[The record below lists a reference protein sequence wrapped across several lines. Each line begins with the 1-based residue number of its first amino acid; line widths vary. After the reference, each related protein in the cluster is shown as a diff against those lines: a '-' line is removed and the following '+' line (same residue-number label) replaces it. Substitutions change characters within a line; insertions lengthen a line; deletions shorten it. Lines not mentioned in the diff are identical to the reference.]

1 MNEPMNEPG
10 LEVSPDD
17 RPLFR
22 DQRATP
28 RSTMRWVLLLCAVLV
43 LLAGVYYVWMS
54 RQAPPPAPVVSSA
67 PPPVATAPA
76 EPRVEHPVAGAP
88 AEALPALGESDA
100 ALGAALAQLFGTG
113 VYEQLFV
120 PEALVRHIV
129 VTIDNLP
136 RHQVAARML
145 PFKPVPGALHTSGGP
160 TSPTLAA
167 DNAARYTPY
176 VRAFEAVDSKKLAA
190 VYTHYY
196 PLFQQSYVEQGYPT
210 RYFND
215 RLFEVIDH
223 LLATPDTKGPIALV
237 QPKVLYEYAD
247 PQLEE
252 LSAGQKA
259 MLRMGPDNE
268 ARVKA
273 KLRELRKALQT
284 P

>member
-1 MNEPMNEPG
+1 MNEPE

-22 DQRATP
+22 EQRPSP
-28 RSTMRWVLLLCAVLV
+28 RSGRRWVLLLCAVLV
-43 LLAGVYYVWMS
+43 LLAAGYFIWMS
-54 RQAPPPAPVVSSA
+54 RQTAPPAPVASKQPTPSA
-67 PPPVATAPA
+67 AAPA
-76 EPRVEHPVAGAP
+76 EPRVEHPVAAAP
-88 AEALPALGESDA
+88 AEPLPALGESDA
-100 ALGAALAQLFGTG
+100 TIGAALAQLFGAG
-113 VYEQLFV
+113 VFQQLFV

-129 VTIDNLP
+129 VTVDNLP

-145 PFKPVPGALHTSGGP
+145 PFKSVPGTLHTAGDP
-160 TSPTLAA
+160 AAPMLAA

-176 VRAFEAVDSKKLAA
+176 VRALEAVDSKKLAA
-190 VYTHYY
+190 LYTHYY

-223 LLATPDTKGPIALV
+223 LLATPDIKGPIALA
-237 QPKVLYEYAD
+237 QPKVLYEYSD
-247 PQLEE
+247 PELEQ

-273 KLRELRKALQT
+273 KLREIRKALQT